1 MNRIVIF
8 GATGNTG
15 LCALNSAVNKGVYLV
30 FTIYI
35 KDLFNSFGTMRR
47 YNGSLLAN

>member
-15 LCALNSAVNKGVYLV
+15 LCALNSAVNKGKMLFIFYFINVCQSDFNYLKHNMNE
-30 FTIYI
+30 I
-35 KDLFNSFGTMRR
+35 
-47 YNGSLLAN
+47 

>member
-15 LCALNSAVNKGVYLV
+15 LCALNSAVNKGKMLFIFYFINVYQKVIL
-30 FTIYI
+30 II
-35 KDLFNSFGTMRR
+35 QNII
-47 YNGSLLAN
+47 